1 LPSATACFIQH
12 FSRQYGAKWQRS
24 CKLIPKSSFAV
35 SKALLITAHILLV
48 YVERLEGILG
58 VFIS

>member
-1 LPSATACFIQH
+1 M
-12 FSRQYGAKWQRS
+12 
-24 CKLIPKSSFAV
+24 IPKYSFVV

-48 YVERLEGILG
+48 YVERLEGILR